1 MSTMFKTIIFSQPRK
16 FATSF
21 LRAYSA
27 QAEVPQYETLAV
39 SVPKKHVY
47 HVELN
52 RPDKLNT
59 FNIAMWKE
67 LKLCFNALDDNTDCR
82 VVVLSGRGKHFT
94 GGIDLNDLIKKF
106 SAANEI
112 DDAGRKARSF
122 YKIIKEYQEGI
133 TALENCMKPVLNV
146 VHQACIGAGVNLI
159 TAADVRYCTA
169 DAWFQVKEVQIGLA
183 GDVGVLQRLP
193 KVIGNEAA
201 ARELALS
208 GRALRAD
215 EALRIGLVCRI
226 YPDKDTAIKEV
237 LEIADDIAKKSPIA
251 VQATKQ
257 NMVYSQSR
265 TVQEGLEH
273 IALINSINH
282 QSEDIMKGAIAQAT
296 KSGPPEYDNL

>member
-1 MSTMFKTIIFSQPRK
+1 MTSIFKTILFNQPK
-16 FATSF
+16 KIATTF

-27 QAEVPQYETLAV
+27 QTDVTQYETLAV

-59 FNIAMWKE
+59 FNIPMWKDF
-67 LKLCFNALDDNTDCR
+67 KLCFDDLHNNPDCR

-94 GGIDLNDLIKKF
+94 GGIDLNSLIKTF
-106 SAANEI
+106 SEANEQE
-112 DDAGRKARSF
+112 DAGRKARAF
-122 YKIIKEYQEGI
+122 HKIIKECQDGI
-133 TALENCMKPVLNV
+133 TALENCVKPVLNL

-193 KVIGNEAA
+193 KVIGSAST
-201 ARELALS
+201 ARELSFTARKVQS
-208 GRALRAD
+208 D
-215 EALRIGLVCRI
+215 EALRIGLVTRV
-226 YPDKDTAIKEV
+226 YPDKETALKEV
-237 LEIADDIAKKSPIA
+237 LEIADGIAKLSPIA

-257 NMVYSQSR
+257 NLVFSQDK
-265 TVQEGLEH
+265 TVQEGLDH
-273 IALINSINH
+273 ICLLNSIMH

-296 KSGPPEYDNL
+296 KSGPPDYENL